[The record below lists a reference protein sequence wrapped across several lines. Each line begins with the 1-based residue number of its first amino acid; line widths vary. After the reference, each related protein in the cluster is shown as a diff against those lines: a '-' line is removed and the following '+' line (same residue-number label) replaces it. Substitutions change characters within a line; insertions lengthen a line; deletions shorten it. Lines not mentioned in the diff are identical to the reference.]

1 MTSDT
6 VLQFV
11 QHSFRIAIGTGN
23 IVVETFQ
30 NPQMGLD
37 TWTQLTTNPTQLA
50 QDLAEKGR
58 NTEQEAREFVDR
70 MLEQQRNP
78 SASGVTVTTT
88 ATSIGPDLQLELQ
101 DLAAQLVAIRTELAQ
116 LRAQREG

>member
-1 MTSDT
+1 MNPDT

-11 QHSFRIAIGTGN
+11 QHSFRVAIGTGN
-23 IVVETFQ
+23 TVVETFQ
-30 NPQMGLD
+30 NPQTGLD

-50 QDLAEKGR
+50 QNLAEKGR

-88 ATSIGPDLQLELQ
+88 ATSIAPDLQLELQ
-101 DLAAQLVAIRTELAQ
+101 DLASQLAAIRSELAQ
-116 LRAQREG
+116 LREQRQG

>member
-1 MTSDT
+1 MNPETL
-6 VLQFV
+6 LQFV
-11 QHSFRIAIGTGN
+11 QNSFRVAIGTGN
-23 IVVETFQ
+23 TVVETLQ
-30 NPQMGLD
+30 NPQTGLD

-70 MLEQQRNP
+70 MIEQQRNP

-88 ATSIGPDLQLELQ
+88 ATSIAPDLQLELQ
-101 DLAAQLVAIRTELAQ
+101 DLASQLAAIRSELAQ
-116 LRAQREG
+116 LREQRQG